1 MTRSCTSF
9 GEEQAALR
17 RVATLVARA
26 APPEEVLAAV
36 TEEAGRL
43 LSTDVAIMNR
53 YARDGTEAVV
63 GVWASN
69 GVLPVAVGTR
79 VPVGGRNVTSL
90 VFQTG
95 RSARIDSYT
104 DISGPVGDIAIEV
117 GIRASVGAPISV
129 TGELWGVMI
138 VASRSEPLPADTEV
152 RLAGFTE
159 LAATAIANAEAQAEV
174 TASRARIVAAADQV
188 RRRIERDLHDG
199 AQQRLVSLALQL
211 RATQAAMPPEFGA
224 QLDHA
229 VAEATGALDELSEI
243 ARGIH
248 PAILAERGLA
258 PALKTLARRSPIPVD
273 LQVHV
278 TERLPEPVEVS
289 AYYVIAEA
297 LTNAAKH
304 ARASTVSV
312 QIEVAGD
319 VLLLA
324 VRDDG
329 AGGAGFTRGTG
340 LAGLKDRVEALGGRI
355 FLDSPRGAG
364 TSLRV
369 ELPLTAST
377 ASLPLLAR
385 LTRHDLSARS
395 IGSGLCIMACAM
407 TARLR
412 ARARST
418 ASARLCAPS
427 FSYTCRRCVR
437 TVFTDTDSWPEI
449 SGADRLVGGKPA
461 KRAVGTRTMLSPS
474 GWQPPRRAAG
484 AGRKAGS
491 SPAGRGP
498 HREGVAQRGRDH
510 RRVASA
516 AGRRLCIAA
525 GAVDDLAELRV
536 QVAEVVADDVPV
548 GLLGLQMQ
556 LDQVAEDGLQA
567 RSRRGRGDEAGN
579 GGGVGA
585 VTQAMPSP

>member
-1 MTRSCTSF
+1 M
-9 GEEQAALR
+9 
-17 RVATLVARA
+17 
-26 APPEEVLAAV
+26 
-36 TEEAGRL
+36 
-43 LSTDVAIMNR
+43 
-53 YARDGTEAVV
+53 
-63 GVWASN
+63 
-69 GVLPVAVGTR
+69 
-79 VPVGGRNVTSL
+79 TSL

-95 RSARIDSYT
+95 RPARIDSYA
-104 DISGPVGDIAIEV
+104 DARGPVGDIAREV
-117 GIRASVGAPISV
+117 GIRAAVGVPISV
-129 TGELWGVMI
+129 AGELWGVMI
-138 VASRSEPLPADTEV
+138 VASRSEPLPAGYRGAAGRVHRAGRDRDRECRGAGRGD
-152 RLAGFTE
+152 RLAG
-159 LAATAIANAEAQAEV
+159 ADRRRCRPGPPPD
-174 TASRARIVAAADQV
+174 RAGPARRRPAAAGLPGAAAA
-188 RRRIERDLHDG
+188 RGAGRD
-199 AQQRLVSLALQL
+199 AA
-211 RATQAAMPPEFGA
+211 RAWRGNST
-224 QLDHA
+224 DA
-229 VAEATGALDELSEI
+229 VAEAAGALDELREI

-312 QIEVAGD
+312 HIEVAGD

-329 AGGAGFTRGTG
+329 AGGADFARGTG

-385 LTRHDLSARS
+385 LSSSRS
-395 IGSGLCIMACAM
+395 FRSQHWIRSLHHGLRDDGAS
-407 TARLR
+407 RLR
-412 ARARST
+412 ARAPST

-449 SGADRLVGGKPA
+449 SGADRLPVRTPPNA
-461 KRAVGTRTMLSPS
+461 PWTRTMLSLS
-474 GWQPPRRAAG
+474 
-484 AGRKAGS
+484 
-491 SPAGRGP
+491 
-498 HREGVAQRGRDH
+498 V
-510 RRVASA
+510 
-516 AGRRLCIAA
+516 
-525 GAVDDLAELRV
+525 
-536 QVAEVVADDVPV
+536 
-548 GLLGLQMQ
+548 
-556 LDQVAEDGLQA
+556 
-567 RSRRGRGDEAGN
+567 
-579 GGGVGA
+579 
-585 VTQAMPSP
+585 